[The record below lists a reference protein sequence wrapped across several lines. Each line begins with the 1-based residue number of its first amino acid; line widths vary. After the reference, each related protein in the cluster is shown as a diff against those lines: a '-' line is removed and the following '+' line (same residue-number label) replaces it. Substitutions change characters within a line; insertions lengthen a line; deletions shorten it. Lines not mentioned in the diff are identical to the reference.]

1 MSNKALT
8 SLFVKDAGTQ
18 DRIMLFDKNHNA
30 ISIISLRTLDP
41 ANIMIS
47 TVAVSGEEKYFLAY
61 DKGTI
66 VIYFTYYRK
75 LSDNSNI

>member
-18 DRIMLFDKNHNA
+18 DRIMLFDHSHNA
-30 ISIISLRTLDP
+30 ISVISLKTLDP
-41 ANIMIS
+41 TDVVLS
-47 TVAVSGEEKYFLAY
+47 TVEQNGSEKYLFAY
-61 DKGTI
+61 KGTVI
-66 VIYFTYYRK
+66 IYFTYYRK

>member
-1 MSNKALT
+1 MTNKALT
-8 SLFVKDAGTQ
+8 SLFGKDAGKD

-30 ISIISLRTLDP
+30 ISIISLKTLDP
-41 ANIMIS
+41 TNIMIS
-47 TVAVSGEEKYFLAY
+47 TVATGGEEKYFLAY

-75 LSDNSNI
+75 LSSDSNI